1 MNYFNFDLILIILNK
16 NYNILIDFYMF
27 FMEKIDKERLYH
39 NEIYEDFVLIKKI
52 ARQQLNYCKKCNCSM
67 ADYNTILRIE

>member
-1 MNYFNFDLILIILNK
+1 
-16 NYNILIDFYMF
+16 MF